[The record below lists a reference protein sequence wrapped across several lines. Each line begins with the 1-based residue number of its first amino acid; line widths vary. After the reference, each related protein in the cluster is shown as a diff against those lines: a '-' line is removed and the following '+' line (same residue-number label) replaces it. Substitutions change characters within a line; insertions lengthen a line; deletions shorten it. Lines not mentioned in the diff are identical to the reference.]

1 MDFIK
6 VKDSD
11 KVPKQ
16 FKTAKLIN
24 KLKVIEAAEKLGVSQ
39 PTLSAWEGER
49 KSPGLD
55 NLENMADLYG
65 VTADF
70 LLGRTESRMG
80 TPYRLRM
87 RESCSSPRLHSR
99 KQSRPGNR
107 RCPGLR
113 SGNGKKYGWNRF
125 LQTRIYEKNYRDGTV
140 SRTVL
145 SRMSM
150 EAGFIWILTAPNG
163 WHLLLRLKHKR
174 IRRPAS
180 IVYKALDFDYSCF
193 LNGLPNIQFLC
204 SEHHKEKNISI
215 FFLYASLHFQLYP
228 FILKISP
235 PPLCYMLY
243 IEKPQNQESA
253 SSANSLALRLS
264 GLLLNHGY
272 LKLFHI
278 Y

>member
-1 MDFIK
+1 M
-6 VKDSD
+6 
-11 KVPKQ
+11 PRQ
-16 FKTAKLIN
+16 FKTARQIN
-24 KLKVIEAAEKLGVSQ
+24 KLKVIEAAKKLGVSQ

-70 LLGRTESRMG
+70 LLGRTESRI
-80 TPYRLRM
+80 PD
-87 RESCSSPRLHSR
+87 SR
-99 KQSRPGNR
+99 QPISLQSLPAFHGRPVW
-107 RCPGLR
+107 
-113 SGNGKKYGWNRF
+113 SATY
-125 LQTRIYEKNYRDGTV
+125 
-140 SRTVL
+140 
-145 SRMSM
+145 
-150 EAGFIWILTAPNG
+150 G

-180 IVYKALDFDYSCF
+180 IVYKASDFDYSCF

-215 FFLYASLHFQLYP
+215 FFLYASLHFQLYS

-243 IEKPQNQESA
+243 MEKPQNQESA

-264 GLLLNHGY
+264 GWLLNHGY